1 MYIYSH
7 TPHSKGAKALARE
20 LGIRRIKHN
29 GSRFRGS
36 PHKTVIN
43 WGGAVLP
50 HEVALCTVIN
60 STISV
65 GTAQNKLDCLNMIHE
80 FVHIPQY
87 TTDKQTALNWIRID
101 GHKVVCRT
109 LLRGSAG
116 AGIVLATTLE
126 ELVDAPLYTQYK
138 PKKHEYRVHVM
149 NEEVIDVQ
157 KKALRRGSEGN
168 NFQIRT
174 HDNGYIY
181 MRNAIRVP
189 EDAKT
194 YAIQA
199 VDACGLDFGA
209 VDIIWNERENKS
221 YVLEINTAPGLEGT
235 TVEKYAETIRRNYA

>member
-1 MYIYSH
+1 M
-7 TPHSKGAKALARE
+7 
-20 LGIRRIKHN
+20 
-29 GSRFRGS
+29 
-36 PHKTVIN
+36 
-43 WGGAVLP
+43 
-50 HEVALCTVIN
+50 
-60 STISV
+60 
-65 GTAQNKLDCLNMIHE
+65 
-80 FVHIPQY
+80 
-87 TTDKQTALNWIRID
+87 
-101 GHKVVCRT
+101 
-109 LLRGSAG
+109 
-116 AGIVLATTLE
+116 
-126 ELVDAPLYTQYK
+126 DAPLYTQYK